1 MYRKNSKLRKINL
14 VSAIF
19 FVFVAIFYMIYEK
32 VSISKQVDSDRFAPV
47 ISVADGD
54 TVTVILGSKEE
65 KVRLIGIDAP
75 ELGQIPWGVESKK
88 YLESLIKT
96 SGSKARLEYD
106 VDKRDKYGRI
116 LAYLWTK
123 DGTLLNLSMVKNGQA
138 VLYTFPPNVKYV
150 NDLKAAQA
158 EARNKRLGIWSE
170 EGLKEMPRDYK
181 KAHPRK

>member
-14 VSAIF
+14 LSAVF
-19 FVFVAIFYMIYEK
+19 FVFIAIFYMIYEK
-32 VSISKQVDSDRFAPV
+32 ASISKQGDSDSFVPV

-54 TVTVILGSKEE
+54 TVTVMLSSKKE

-75 ELGQIPWGVESKK
+75 ELGQKPWGAESKK
-88 YLESLIKT
+88 YLESLISY
-96 SGSKARLEYD
+96 SGSKVRLEYD
-106 VDKRDKYGRI
+106 IDKRDKYGRI
-116 LAYLWTK
+116 LAYIWTT
-123 DGTLLNLSMVKNGQA
+123 DGTLVNLSMVKNGLA

-150 NDLKAAQA
+150 NDLKAAQT

-181 KAHPRK
+181 RTHPRM